1 MKFKENHGR
10 TLPESV
16 SNIATGTARSLT
28 GVPYSHKIKTFFQLK
43 RPHQKEEK
51 RRRKLPNLK
60 IILFFDKY
68 AKCIRIPVT
77 EIAKRDEISTS
88 VFHITERIHES
99 NKIM

>member
-51 RRRKLPNLK
+51 KK
-60 IILFFDKY
+60 K
-68 AKCIRIPVT
+68 
-77 EIAKRDEISTS
+77 ETS
-88 VFHITERIHES
+88 KFKNNFIFLINMLSVLEYQ
-99 NKIM
+99 